1 VQNEKPDK
9 KINLEI
15 PEFFKTKSFLIIA
28 GVLLFLVVA
37 GGLLSL
43 VLVGNRMA
51 SDLGS
56 SGPDGSARVDDQ
68 ETAEEA
74 IVLPQQVR
82 NEDFEGES
90 SWALFRP
97 TTDPFAGP
105 MKLTGVVTGG
115 RGGST
120 AIIEAGGSSYIVF
133 EGDYVEDFWA
143 VRLITA
149 DMVVLRAADQEIF
162 LYFDQPPVTRT
173 LDLIPEED
181 DDSEEGA

>member
-1 VQNEKPDK
+1 LQKEKTDK
-9 KINLEI
+9 KFNIEI
-15 PEFFKTKSFLIIA
+15 PDFFKTKSFLVIA
-28 GVLLFLVVA
+28 GVLLFLVIA

-43 VLVGNRMA
+43 VLVGNRVV
-51 SDLGS
+51 SDRGDGS
-56 SGPDGSARVDDQ
+56 PDGSSRVDDQ

-90 SWALFRP
+90 SWQLFRP
-97 TTDPFAGP
+97 TLDPFAEP

-133 EGDYVEDFWA
+133 EGDYVEDYWA

-173 LDLIPEED
+173 LDLIPEEEE
-181 DDSEEGA
+181 SEEGA